1 MEMHKVAFT
10 RLSHSPF
17 HFKSTSATRIAC
29 TASPLPPQKQTV
41 NGPGILCDPCGGA
54 GWVVC
59 DFCEGQKT
67 NVKARNNR
75 LYRRCP
81 SCRATGFL
89 ICQKCRVFKCVTFPS
104 DRDSV
109 SEF

>member
-1 MEMHKVAFT
+1 MT
-10 RLSHSPF
+10 RRAGREGRSRYYQILSHCL
-17 HFKSTSATRIAC
+17 RGLIAC